1 MEVPLRHREKR
12 SIVKCKSAH
21 QYRARLTILHY
32 LLWFKDWITSTTLRN
47 AILPRRFFSI
57 SENGTEYLFGK
68 RRENIHNIFAFCLKG
83 FSSVAAIA
91 CIQSDYS
98 CTYRLY
104 KKTCMHYYAFPRH
117 YKREPIF
124 NNLDT
129 CKLVWRQNW
138 HRMIM
143 KEVNINALT
152 YQTMY
157 K

>member
-1 MEVPLRHREKR
+1 MQFYHADFFPLAKMERN
-12 SIVKCKSAH
+12 I
-21 QYRARLTILHY
+21 Y
-32 LLWFKDWITSTTLRN
+32 L
-47 AILPRRFFSI
+47 
-57 SENGTEYLFGK
+57 ENNK

-83 FSSVAAIA
+83 FSSVATIA
-91 CIQSDYS
+91 CFQSDYS

-143 KEVNINALT
+143 KEVCINN
-152 YQTMY
+152 QKKMY
-157 K
+157 HISTCTWCFIHFWFCRRRSKKILIN

>member
-21 QYRARLTILHY
+21 QYRAKLTILHY
-32 LLWFKDWITSTTLRN
+32 LLWLKDWITSTTMRN
-47 AILPRRFFSI
+47 AILPRRFFFPLAKMERNI
-57 SENGTEYLFGK
+57 YLENNK

-104 KKTCMHYYAFPRH
+104 KKHACTITHFHAITNENQYSTIWIHAS
-117 YKREPIF
+117 
-124 NNLDT
+124 
-129 CKLVWRQNW
+129 
-138 HRMIM
+138 
-143 KEVNINALT
+143 
-152 YQTMY
+152 
-157 K
+157 